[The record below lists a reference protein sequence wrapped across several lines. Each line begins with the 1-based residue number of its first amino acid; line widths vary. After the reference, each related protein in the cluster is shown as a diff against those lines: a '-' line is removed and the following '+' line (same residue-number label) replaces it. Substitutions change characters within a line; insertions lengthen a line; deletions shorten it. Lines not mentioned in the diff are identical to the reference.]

1 VTDAANSLT
10 IARAYAPT
18 AAKLQI
24 AIAAPAT
31 AEQQAA
37 DKKPHSSPTIIRL

>member
-1 VTDAANSLT
+1 LT
-10 IARAYAPT
+10 IASAFAPT
-18 AAKLQI
+18 AAKLRI

-37 DKKPHSSPTIIRL
+37 DKKPHSSPQLFGCEKKW